1 MRYAIVFSV
10 VLAALVAPALAD
22 RPPQSAEVLATVNQF
37 VDGFN
42 TGDVKKGLAACAP
55 SASIVDEFPPHEWH
69 GANACANWAAAYDA
83 NAKANGITDGWV
95 KLGTPMHV
103 DVDGDSAYVVVPATY
118 TYKQH
123 GKPVAETGSV
133 FTVALKKTAAGWRIT
148 AWAWGEH

>member
-1 MRYAIVFSV
+1 MKCSSSVCVYAIGSV
-10 VLAALVAPALAD
+10 
-22 RPPQSAEVLATVNQF
+22 SAKWRHYWAFMKATSP
-37 VDGFN
+37 G
-42 TGDVKKGLAACAP
+42 KRRSCAITVW
-55 SASIVDEFPPHEWH
+55 SRS
-69 GANACANWAAAYDA
+69 ANACANWAAAYDA